1 MEYDNPEPTPEH
13 ARPKRRLFA
22 VVAGAW
28 FAGGIFLVALGGFVY
43 WQTEQDDDKSSW
55 VYLDPSLNTGDGAVA
70 GASSGPAPL
79 GERQYRL
86 VVDSLEIDAPVSP
99 FGANDSGAPEV
110 PTEGD
115 IVAWYTFSARPG
127 NGGNAVFCAR
137 ASWNGAAVFSRLGE
151 LENGDRFSLIG
162 ANGAKLT
169 YSVIHSGALDSSATG
184 LAEWFAATEI
194 DAVTLLTC
202 DDPWYTETPT
212 ADDSNYVVRG
222 AIVEFQAGSN

>member
-1 MEYDNPEPTPEH
+1 MDDRDSHHEEP

-28 FAGGIFLVALGGFVY
+28 FAGGIFLVAMGGFVY
-43 WQTEQDDDKSSW
+43 WQTEQDEGTSW
-55 VYLDPSLNTGDGAVA
+55 VYLDPSVDTDGDGAVA

-86 VVDSLEIDAPVSP
+86 VVDQLTIDAPVSP
-99 FGANDSGAPEV
+99 FGAKDDGAPEV
-110 PTEGD
+110 PLEGD

-127 NGGNAVFCAR
+127 NGGNAVFCAH
-137 ASWNGAAVFSRLGE
+137 ASWNGEAVFSRLDE
-151 LENGDRFSLIG
+151 LQSGDRFSLVG

-169 YSVIHSGALDSSATG
+169 YSVIHSGSLDSSATG
-184 LAEWFAATEI
+184 LHQWFAATDI

-212 ADDSNYVVRG
+212 ADHSNYVVRG